1 MENENENAIKELKK
15 RNSQLQEMMIV
26 YQRNIGS
33 CKAQI
38 HNNKKEITRLE
49 GKS

>member
-1 MENENENAIKELKK
+1 MGNESLIEELKK
-15 RNSQLQEMMIV
+15 RNTQLQEMMIV

-33 CKAQI
+33 CEAQI
-38 HNNKKEITRLE
+38 HNNEKEITRLE